1 MSFWLILS
9 IGMPIII
16 PIIVGLIEGIQVKL
30 DQTENINQIKN
41 IDYNNFL
48 KEKLIINN
56 KKYEIINLMRI

>member
-1 MSFWLILS
+1 MGFWLILS

-56 KKYEIINLMRI
+56 KTKY